1 MKRPFYFATL
11 LFLCLPSVGLAQSG
25 GSSGTSVEISLLPVL
40 VNRNDTRS
48 VTTDPG
54 VATESGFG
62 YDTRTTIGYEFSGRN
77 WLVGLTYNLYSLK
90 TKRAFVEGGDSGLD
104 ETTDNT
110 QWGPTIGW
118 LPGNWRL
125 LLTYFTSGKK
135 TVHTIN
141 EDSSGTTGD
150 VTITNTSLSG
160 FQLSAGYAFQVSQQI
175 LLGPSL
181 IYRSLT
187 YSKQSKTN
195 ALNSFENYED
205 VSLASAHVEATF
217 DAMFTMVF
225 QF

>member
-1 MKRPFYFATL
+1 MKRSFYFATL
-11 LFLCLPSVGLAQSG
+11 LCLCLPLMGSAQSG
-25 GSSGTSVEISLLPVL
+25 GSSGASVEISLLPVL

-48 VTTDPG
+48 VTTAPG
-54 VATESGFG
+54 VATEIGFG
-62 YDTRTTIGYEFSGRN
+62 YDTRTTLGYEFAGRN

-90 TKRAFVEGGDSGLD
+90 TKRGFVEGGDSGLD
-104 ETTDNT
+104 ESTDNT

-135 TVHTIN
+135 TVQTIN
-141 EDSSGTTGD
+141 EDASGKTGD

-160 FQLSAGYAFQVSQQI
+160 FQLSAGYAFQISQQI